1 MPRPLEPCPN
11 PTCRR
16 PDLVRRVKEAVGHS
30 TRFFVVCQS
39 CGMRGPECWMAFA
52 ESQATVGKA
61 EVDALWNALPRE
73 TEVSDA

>member
-1 MPRPLEPCPN
+1 
-11 PTCRR
+11 
-16 PDLVRRVKEAVGHS
+16 
-30 TRFFVVCQS
+30 
-39 CGMRGPECWMAFA
+39 MAFA